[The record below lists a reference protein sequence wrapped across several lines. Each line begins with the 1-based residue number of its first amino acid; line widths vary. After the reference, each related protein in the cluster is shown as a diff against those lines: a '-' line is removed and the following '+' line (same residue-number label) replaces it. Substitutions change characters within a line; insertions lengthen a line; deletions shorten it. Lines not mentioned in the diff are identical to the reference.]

1 MFLLSHKGL
10 RLLLCLRNNMQTG
23 TIARLN
29 NGYGFITREGEERD
43 LFFHVNEL
51 QGVAFDDLR
60 EGNKVQF
67 EVGEGPKGPNAVNVS
82 LVEEGAEEAPATD
95 EAPVTEETATTE
107 EA

>member
-1 MFLLSHKGL
+1 MA
-10 RLLLCLRNNMQTG
+10 TG

-29 NGYGFITREGEERD
+29 NGYGFITQEGSDKD

-60 EGNKVQF
+60 EGDKLSF

-82 LVEEGAEEAPATD
+82 LLEEGTTDAAPAT
-95 EAPVTEETATTE
+95 E
-107 EA
+107 EAA